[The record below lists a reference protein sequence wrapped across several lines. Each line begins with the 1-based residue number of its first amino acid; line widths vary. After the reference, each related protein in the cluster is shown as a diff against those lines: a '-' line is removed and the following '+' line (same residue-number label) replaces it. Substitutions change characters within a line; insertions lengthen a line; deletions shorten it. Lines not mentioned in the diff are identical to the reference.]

1 MSNWDMWKNIDNKSY
16 VLYVEELYLHPWF
29 IHLISALK
37 PPCFFL
43 KSVEFPG
50 DPWMCSEEI
59 VKQKQ
64 TIFQIGTI
72 LGLETWC
79 AYDIWHFFLRY
90 LWTMNLVLTIH
101 RRCMMWQDIEDLKPD
116 LCRSQPSNEA
126 CLWTMEI
133 LHYTSV
139 FVVIYVIWQ
148 WCCTWREEVR

>member
-1 MSNWDMWKNIDNKSY
+1 MSNWDMWKKIDNKSY

-72 LGLETWC
+72 LGLETRC
-79 AYDIWHFFLRY
+79 AYDIWHIFFRY
-90 LWTMNLVLTIH
+90 LWRMNLVLTIH
-101 RRCMMWQDIEDLKPD
+101 RRCMMWYHPVFFSRIVSHKTLRTWNQTCADPHPLTRPVCGPWKFFTTP
-116 LCRSQPSNEA
+116 RSS
-126 CLWTMEI
+126 
-133 LHYTSV
+133 
-139 FVVIYVIWQ
+139 
-148 WCCTWREEVR
+148 